1 MFDEGCD
8 GDSAFCR
15 RVLPPLTQTTKAMAS
30 VGKGGRFVAA
40 TGAGHRIYATKP
52 DLVLQTV
59 TDVLK
64 DAG

>member
-1 MFDEGCD
+1 
-8 GDSAFCR
+8 
-15 RVLPPLTQTTKAMAS
+15 MAS

-40 TGAGHRIYATKP
+40 TGGGHRIYATKP

-64 DAG
+64 AAG